1 MNKNY
6 LKFVIATLFSWLFFA
21 SGNSQTI
28 ISEDFSVC
36 SLPSGW
42 SQVSQ
47 SGDTW
52 AFCGS
57 VDFGAASTINDPS
70 GNSGNYARMDF
81 SNDPDSTA
89 LQTPVVYVGGLTTPE
104 LSFWYNSQTTTTTF
118 TPLNSFYVQYWDGSA
133 WVVMHTGTVVSGWTK
148 YTYTLSNTLGTF
160 ASGDSVQLRFGCHEG
175 GLNSGGTGTTTFDQ
189 DMALDQI
196 LLRET
201 PTCFPPAGLRDTNLT
216 TTSNTILFNPIG
228 SGTSM
233 QYEYG
238 AANFTQGTG
247 TSSIIS
253 SSSVNLNSLTTGTT
267 YDIYIREICT
277 PGDSS
282 AWAKHTFTTLYTT
295 PQEVDFVGFTGSN
308 LAANFDGWSEA
319 ANTPNPSGTTSLW
332 NIAGSAQITA
342 LGERTAKVNLYT
354 TSRDEWIISPRVMIT
369 STDVVK
375 FKAAVTSYN
384 GTGTNGMGSDDSV
397 KVLVSSDGGNTW
409 SSIMNFTAS
418 SGLTNTLDPFTIS
431 LSAYT
436 GMAINVAWYAQD
448 GPVDDP
454 EDYDFHLGSL
464 FIGTP
469 PTIDMKANDA
479 YAMNGCLSAA
489 EPIYAVIEN
498 NSPATIDFSVANATV
513 GAAITGQSIANLS
526 TTLTTDSLQAGD
538 TMHVMVGTTNM
549 AASGTYNVKPFV
561 VVSGDGNTGNDT
573 GSTVAMTNLPIASS
587 PQKVNFAG
595 YTGSNLP
602 TVFPGWYEAA
612 GATSPGGSTSFWGA
626 SSATQLSALGK
637 SSSAKINIYS
647 TNVIEW
653 IVSPKMTAT
662 ATDSLLF
669 KAAVTDYNGTT
680 SDAMGNDDSVNV
692 LISTDCG
699 NTWSLL
705 YSINTNND
713 EPGNAFD
720 SYALS
725 LSAYSGNDII
735 IGFFATSGPTSG
747 QDYDFHL
754 TDIFIGTPPANDV
767 GVTAILEPTGGCGS
781 SATDVKVAVY
791 NYGNAAQTSI
801 GVSVDVTGS
810 ATTTLSTTIA
820 SLAPKTADTIV
831 VGNFNTLAGGT
842 YDFTGYTTHAGD
854 QDNTNDTSMV
864 TGIDIGAI
872 PTNPNA
878 LTGFTLCEGGDSMIV
893 ASGSTA
899 AFRWFNSTNPD
910 VVVSNSDTLSL
921 TNMMTTDTFEV
932 EGYNFSS
939 EKVGATNTPTGGF
952 ITSSA
957 GWGVGF
963 DVNVPSVIID
973 TVTMYPTG
981 TGWFIVN
988 VADYSGT
995 VLQSSDTV
1003 FVTGASLTKTKVPV
1017 GLTVSSGSY
1026 KMTMTYSGLTSMGRQ
1041 TLTFPYNSPSG
1052 AVSLV
1057 GGSTGT
1063 GNPTSSSYY
1072 WFYDWTI
1079 TVPSCPSARE
1089 SVIISVD
1096 PFPVVNIGSDTAFCG
1111 SSFVP
1116 FTLDATTPSASYAW
1130 NDASTN
1136 ATLSITSA
1144 GTYWC
1149 DVTTTICTTRDSISV
1164 GANPIP
1170 TVTFPNPSFVCAN
1183 ATPDSLTGGMPAGG
1197 MYSGT
1202 NVSNGEFD
1210 PASAGVGTDTL
1221 YYTYTDSIGCF
1232 ATDTAYILVDTVAT
1246 PVMTPFN
1253 DICADNGNLL
1263 LNNATPAGGVYSGP
1277 GVVGLGFNPD
1287 SAGIGTHTIKYV
1299 FTGANS
1305 CMDSTSADITV
1316 DSLPLVSMTL
1326 QDNWCLNANPIMLN
1340 TGMPMG
1346 GTYTIDGTVDTVY
1359 AATVAGMDTVV
1370 YSYTDTNGCTNTDT
1384 NMIAADTVPVVTFAT
1399 MADVCHM
1406 SSTVTLMNGM
1416 PMGGTYTGN
1425 NVNTNAGTY
1434 STANVGTDT
1443 VLYVFT
1449 DSNSCTESATQT
1461 ITVNALPTV
1470 SLANFTDVCENA
1482 PSFALTGGTPAMGTY
1497 KGDGVNGANYDAS
1510 TSGVGTDV
1518 ITYVYTDANNC
1529 TDSATNTILVKA
1541 VTAAQLRFL
1550 GEICDNGAAKDL
1562 ASTGIPLGGVFS
1574 GAGMT
1579 GSSFDPTVTGAG
1591 TQTISYSF
1599 TNADNCTDSTTNTI
1613 LVEASPAFNIVAVD
1627 GLVGCDQKGIALTT
1641 DITGMTYRWSN
1652 GDVSDTAS
1660 IKASGDVWVKVTDP
1674 NTNAL
1679 CFSYDTISGVEY
1691 SAECVGIDEALY
1703 GTTVKY
1709 FPNPNNGTFNYSL
1722 EGFEGMDIDVTIVNA
1737 GGQVVY
1743 NKTWDNV
1750 SSFHNGTI
1758 QLEGINSGLYFI
1770 TLSTEKGNVMHRI
1783 SVTE

>member
-1 MNKNY
+1 MNRI
-6 LKFVIATLFSWLFFA
+6 LSW
-21 SGNSQTI
+21 T
-28 ISEDFSVC
+28 
-36 SLPSGW
+36 
-42 SQVSQ
+42 
-47 SGDTW
+47 
-52 AFCGS
+52 
-57 VDFGAASTINDPS
+57 
-70 GNSGNYARMDF
+70 
-81 SNDPDSTA
+81 
-89 LQTPVVYVGGLTTPE
+89 LTTLLICVGSIGFAQYQE
-104 LSFWYNSQTTTTTF
+104 VTF
-118 TPLNSFYVQYWDGSA
+118 T
-133 WVVMHTGTVVSGWTK
+133 
-148 YTYTLSNTLGTF
+148 
-160 ASGDSVQLRFGCHEG
+160 
-175 GLNSGGTGTTTFDQ
+175 
-189 DMALDQI
+189 
-196 LLRET
+196 
-201 PTCFPPAGLRDTNLT
+201 
-216 TTSNTILFNPIG
+216 
-228 SGTSM
+228 
-233 QYEYG
+233 
-238 AANFTQGTG
+238 
-247 TSSIIS
+247 
-253 SSSVNLNSLTTGTT
+253 
-267 YDIYIREICT
+267 
-277 PGDSS
+277 
-282 AWAKHTFTTLYTT
+282 
-295 PQEVDFVGFTGSN
+295 GFTGSN
-308 LAANFDGWSEA
+308 IGTVFTGWSEA
-319 ANTPNPSGTTSLW
+319 SGATSPSGTTSNW
-332 NIAGSAQITA
+332 AQGRLSQENV
-342 LGERTAKVNLYT
+342 LGTDAAFINLYST
-354 TSRDEWIISPRVMIT
+354 FNHVWFISPTINVASSDSVKIDAAIFAYNT
-369 STDVVK
+369 ST
-375 FKAAVTSYN
+375 SSSS
-384 GTGTNGMGSDDSV
+384 MGSDDSV
-397 KVLVSSDGGNTW
+397 NVYVTTNGWTTKTLLL
-409 SSIMNFTAS
+409 SINSTNSPGMSIQQYKAS
-418 SGLTNTLDPFTIS
+418 LA
-431 LSAYT
+431 AYN
-436 GMAINVAWYAQD
+436 GQNVVIGILATE
-448 GPVDDP
+448 GTVNDP
-454 EDYDFHLGSL
+454 EDYDFNLTNITIGSA
-464 FIGTP
+464 
-469 PTIDMKANDA
+469 PTFDMKANDA
-479 YAMNGCLSAA
+479 YAMNGCLSAT
-489 EPIYAVIEN
+489 EPIYAIIEN
-498 NSPATIDFSVANATV
+498 NTNITIDFSVNNATV
-513 GAAITGQSIANLS
+513 GASISGTGAANLS
-526 TTLTTDSLQAGD
+526 TTLTTGTLTGGD
-538 TMHVMVGTTNM
+538 TMHVLVGTTNM
-549 AASGTYNVKPFV
+549 APTGTYDIDPFV
-561 VVSGDGNTGNDT
+561 VVTGDGNVSNDT
-573 GSTVAMTNLPIASS
+573 GSTVSLISLPVSAT

-647 TNVIEW
+647 TNRIEW

-669 KAAVTDYNGTT
+669 KAAVTNYNSTT

-872 PTNPNA
+872 PTNPNS

-899 AFRWFNSTNPD
+899 AFRWYNSTSPD

-921 TNMMTTDTFEV
+921 MNMMATDTFEV
-932 EGYNFSS
+932 EGYNFSN
-939 EKVGATNTPTGGF
+939 ENVGRTSVPAGGF
-952 ITSSA
+952 ISA
-957 GWGVGF
+957 SYGLGF
-963 DVNVPSVIID
+963 DINSTIIID
-973 TVTMYPTG
+973 TVTMYPNG

-988 VADYSGT
+988 LSDMSNT
-995 VLQSSDTV
+995 VLQSADTV
-1003 FVTGASLTKTKVPV
+1003 FVTGATYSQMKVPV
-1017 GLTVSSGSY
+1017 NFTVNSGAYKLTL
-1026 KMTMTYSGLTSMGRQ
+1026 TYSGITQMGRESGSS
-1041 TLTFPYNSPSG
+1041 FPFNSPSG
-1052 AVSLV
+1052 AVSIL
-1057 GGSTGT
+1057 GGVTSATGSATST
-1063 GNPTSSSYY
+1063 SYY

-1089 SVIISVD
+1089 SVIVNVD
-1096 PFPVVNIGSDTAFCG
+1096 PYPVVNIGSDTAFCG

-1340 TGMPMG
+1340 TGMPLG

-1399 MADVCHM
+1399 MADVCHL

-1425 NVNTNAGTY
+1425 NVNTNANTY
-1434 STANVGTDT
+1434 STANIGTDT

-1449 DSNSCTESATQT
+1449 DSNNCTESATQT
-1461 ITVNALPTV
+1461 ITVNAIPTV
-1470 SLANFTDVCENA
+1470 SLASFTDVCENA

-1674 NTNAL
+1674 NTNSL

-1709 FPNPNNGTFNYSL
+1709 FPNPNNGSFNYSI
-1722 EGFEGMDIDVTIVNA
+1722 EGFDGMDVDVTIVNA

-1743 NKTWDNV
+1743 NNTWDNV